1 MTGHPTTMALNRHN
15 YIFYIF
21 LLFFG
26 SKMEFVLSELHKNHS
41 EHSRLVIWAYHYCP
55 RTNDDHLYSIYH
67 FERTMGPCIEH
78 FLQFCGYWNSP
89 CRNDVFTTAVVVLL
103 LFLLMQYSGVSIY
116 KRSFD
121 QLIIIRECED
131 TNYKTL
137 TIFIF
142 FNFNHLPFF

>member
-1 MTGHPTTMALNRHN
+1 MHQLSQIHLFVEFDALE
-15 YIFYIF
+15 
-21 LLFFG
+21 G
-26 SKMEFVLSELHKNHS
+26 
-41 EHSRLVIWAYHYCP
+41 
-55 RTNDDHLYSIYH
+55 RTNYKVS
-67 FERTMGPCIEH
+67 
-78 FLQFCGYWNSP
+78 Q
-89 CRNDVFTTAVVVLL
+89 
-103 LFLLMQYSGVSIY
+103 SGVSIY